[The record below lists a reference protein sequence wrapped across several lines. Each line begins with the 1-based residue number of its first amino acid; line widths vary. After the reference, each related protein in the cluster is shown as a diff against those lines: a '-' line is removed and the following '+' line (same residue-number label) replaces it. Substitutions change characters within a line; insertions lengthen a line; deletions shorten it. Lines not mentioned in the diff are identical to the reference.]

1 MDKIIINSSAGIHTK
16 VNDEG
21 MDDIITIGVEDLTK
35 VSDGYHTIEE
45 LYEHRNLLYLLY
57 VISQIGNYD
66 DIYYKKDEN
75 TPGWFILYIEITEG
89 QISYHLPN
97 KYFRI
102 VRRHKGI
109 RKAPENYKWDGHTS
123 KDVLDIL
130 DRELI

>member
-1 MDKIIINSSAGIHTK
+1 MDKITINSSAGIHAK
-16 VNDEG
+16 VNDEEG
-21 MDDIITIGVEDLTK
+21 VDVTIEVDDLTK

-66 DIYYKKDEN
+66 DIYYKEDEN

-97 KYFRI
+97 KYLRI
-102 VRRHKGI
+102 VKGHKGI
-109 RKAPENYKWDGHTS
+109 RNAPGDYKWDGHTS
-123 KDVLDIL
+123 KDVLRIL
-130 DRELI
+130 DHELI